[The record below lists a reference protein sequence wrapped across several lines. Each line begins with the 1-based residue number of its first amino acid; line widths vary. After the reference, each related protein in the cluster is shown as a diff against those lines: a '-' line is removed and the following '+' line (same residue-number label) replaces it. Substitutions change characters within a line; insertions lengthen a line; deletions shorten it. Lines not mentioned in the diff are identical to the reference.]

1 MRLILI
7 ALFLLVFSIVSLPLY
22 LVAWLLGK
30 KEEKQQVAF
39 SQKIVRAAF
48 RVILFIAGVK
58 VSCKGVERVP
68 KDEPIM
74 YIANHRSYF
83 DILAGYVTVPS
94 LTGFVSKDDLAK
106 VPCISRWMKFLK
118 CLFLDRQDPKEG
130 IKTILQGIEQI
141 KRGLS
146 IFIMP
151 EGTRNTN
158 EDVTDLLPFH
168 EGSFRLSTKTGCA
181 IVPVAMKNTDKVL
194 RKKFP
199 WVKPAHIVLE
209 YGEPVY
215 PAALSAEDK
224 KRIGAYMQEKVKVML
239 ENLE

>member
-7 ALFLLVFSIVSLPLY
+7 ALFLFVFSIVSLPLY

-30 KEEKQQVAF
+30 KDEKLQVAF
-39 SQKIVRAAF
+39 SQKIVKAGF
-48 RVILFIAGVK
+48 RIIFFIAGVK
-58 VSCKGVERVP
+58 IDCRGVERVP

-74 YIANHRSYF
+74 YIGNHRSYC
-83 DILAGYVTVPS
+83 DILAGYITVPT

-118 CLFLDRQDPKEG
+118 CLFLDRKNPKEG
-130 IKTILQGIEQI
+130 LKTILQGIEQI

-151 EGTRNTN
+151 EGTRNRN

-168 EGSFRLSTKTGCA
+168 DGSFKLSTKTGCA
-181 IVPVAMKNTDKVL
+181 IVPVAMKNTDKVIQ
-194 RKKFP
+194 KKFP
-199 WVKPAHIVLE
+199 WVKPANIVLE

-215 PAALSAEDK
+215 PADLSAEDK
-224 KRIGAYMQEKVKVML
+224 KRIGNYMQEKVKEML